1 MPTTKHEIYVSIW
14 AKAVDTQMHFN
25 EMAVKS
31 RQFGLAFVAAALGLG
46 IVLIARGED
55 FGIPIPVFAGW
66 HLNVSV
72 IIALAGIVALYGV
85 RLLDLNVYHKMLRG
99 AVKFGEDFEEN
110 YMKEI
115 FSLQKG
121 MTQAITHFSQYP
133 NAKAEAEPNGNGKYS
148 YKKGEK
154 SEDEKPKTALD
165 KIKRFYN
172 VLMLALFVLAAVLF
186 LARNFSPP
194 ERAVD
199 LKPTTEKS
207 VDLKPATEKAVDP
220 KSATAKS
227 VDPKPATEKAGISA
241 K

>member
-1 MPTTKHEIYVSIW
+1 MATTEQQEVYVSIW

-55 FGIPIPVFAGW
+55 FGIPIPGFAGW
-66 HLNVSV
+66 QLNVSV
-72 IIALAGIVALYGV
+72 LIALAGIVALYGV
-85 RLLDLNVYHKMLRG
+85 RVLDLNVYHKMLRG

-110 YMKEI
+110 YMKQI

-121 MTQAITHFSQYP
+121 MTQAITFFSQYP
-133 NAKAEAEPNGNGKYS
+133 NAKAEPDGNGKYS
-148 YKKGEK
+148 YKKGERN
-154 SEDEKPKTALD
+154 EGEKLKTALD

-172 VLMLALFVLAAVLF
+172 VLMLALFGLAVVLF
-186 LARNFSPP
+186 VARNFSPH
-194 ERAVD
+194 EKATD
-199 LKPTTEKS
+199 LKPKTESSVELKHATEKS
-207 VDLKPATEKAVDP
+207 VDPKSPTVNIVDP
-220 KSATAKS
+220 N
-227 VDPKPATEKAGISA
+227 PATEKAGTSA